1 MLRLQPASLV
11 IPERVAVAV
20 EANGLLIVRQ
30 RVDLLHEK
38 GVRHGLLAGGALLP
52 VAWTRKHSR
61 GAVTR
66 QATGQEPTMLFPG
79 AGGYWWRFVHRDT
92 LAAAFKRLSTLPAP
106 S

>member
-1 MLRLQPASLV
+1 MLRSGRRGRCCEERSERDWRLRLQPASLV

-38 GVRHGLLAGGALLP
+38 GVRHGLLAGGGALLP

-66 QATGQEPTMLFPG
+66 QATGQELRPMRTRM
-79 AGGYWWRFVHRDT
+79 
-92 LAAAFKRLSTLPAP
+92 AFG
-106 S
+106 